1 MSTKRKKQLREFMNI
16 NNTEHRKVT
25 NHTSTR
31 LLSLGKCPGKT
42 LMQWDS
48 LESHFLF
55 NFDLDEDPA
64 ESEPDENPSRGK
76 RLVNVFEK
84 PVSKL
89 YSMFVKSAIPIFDSF
104 NTFLQAEE
112 PLIPRT
118 TDILYH
124 STLLLHCSLLL
135 RFILSE
141 VISEYD
147 DVLSIDLE
155 GSDFLKDFNSIFV
168 GTITKQYTREIIQ
181 TSELKKLLTE
191 VRTFFIKCANI

>member
-16 NNTEHRKVT
+16 NNTELRQVT

-64 ESEPDENPSRGK
+64 ESEPDENPSREK

-112 PLIPRT
+112 PLIQRT

-135 RFILSE
+135 RFIMSE

-168 GTITKQYTREIIQ
+168 GAITKQYTREIIQ
-181 TSELKKLLTE
+181 TSELIKLLTE
-191 VRTFFIKCANI
+191 VRAFFIKCANI

>member
-1 MSTKRKKQLREFMNI
+1 
-16 NNTEHRKVT
+16 
-25 NHTSTR
+25 
-31 LLSLGKCPGKT
+31 
-42 LMQWDS
+42 MQWDS

-55 NFDLDEDPA
+55 NFDLDEDSA
-64 ESEPDENPSRGK
+64 ESEPDENPSREK

-84 PVSKL
+84 SVSKL

-168 GTITKQYTREIIQ
+168 GAITKQYTREIIQ

-191 VRTFFIKCANI
+191 VGAFFIKCVNI